1 MGKRIN
7 KRIIKR
13 LPKKIPKKINKKKY
27 FSFFHYKKRI
37 VQKKPYSF
45 LENYKKN
52 YPLSFFNKMKLRFY
66 FYSLYSLQKIN
77 YFAFRM
83 QNILYN
89 TDTTKGKGPTKYSI
103 YANNKINFFINKKFI
118 NEEKI

>member
-13 LPKKIPKKINKKKY
+13 LPKRISKKIPKKIPKKINKKKY

-66 FYSLYSLQKIN
+66 FYSLYSLQLIILHLECKIF
-77 YFAFRM
+77 YIIQILQKEKVL
-83 QNILYN
+83 QNIVSMQII
-89 TDTTKGKGPTKYSI
+89 K
-103 YANNKINFFINKKFI
+103 
-118 NEEKI
+118 